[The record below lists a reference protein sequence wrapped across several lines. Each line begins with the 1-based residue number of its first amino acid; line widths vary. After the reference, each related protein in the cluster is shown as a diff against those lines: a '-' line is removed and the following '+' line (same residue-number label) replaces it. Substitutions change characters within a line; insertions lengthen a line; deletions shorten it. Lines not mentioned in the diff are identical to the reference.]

1 MVLID
6 LNFKGSWVSKIKSR
20 FGNWIWKMKLDRKFE
35 IKFFTDAHPSR
46 QKMTKNFKNGKKYVY
61 MY

>member
-1 MVLID
+1 
-6 LNFKGSWVSKIKSR
+6 
-20 FGNWIWKMKLDRKFE
+20 MKLDRKFE